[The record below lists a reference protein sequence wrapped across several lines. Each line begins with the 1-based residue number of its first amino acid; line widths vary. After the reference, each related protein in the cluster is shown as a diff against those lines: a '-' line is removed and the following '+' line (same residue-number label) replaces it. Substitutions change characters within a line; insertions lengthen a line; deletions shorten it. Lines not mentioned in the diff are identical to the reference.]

1 MAIKEI
7 LNENTDEL
15 LSLIV
20 VAPTIGVIG
29 FQSIVGSDITMITEP
44 AMLVLGY
51 YFGRKIVK
59 SE

>member
-1 MAIKEI
+1 MTLKEI